1 MFRLLLRLCLRLCLA
16 QALCVPLVTPAAPF
30 LPTSDTQV
38 LERLPSRADAPR
50 LREMAALRR
59 ALGAAPS
66 DAALAVRLVDSYLVE
81 LFAEGDPRYLGYAQ
95 AALAPW
101 WKLPAPPT
109 AVRVKRAVLLQFN
122 HAFTPALSDLQ
133 AAVAT
138 EPDNAEAWAW
148 IAAISMVQA
157 RYDVARQA
165 CGALHMHSSALIAAA
180 CTAQVD
186 ATTGRATSAIASL
199 QQSLRIAP
207 DAPPPERLWALTR
220 LAETQERVGDARG
233 AEASFREALALGI
246 EDSYLRAAHAD
257 FLLDQG
263 RAAEVLVALK
273 DKGRADVLLLRLAI
287 AAKLT
292 QDASLAR
299 HSATLTARFDAARL
313 RGDTAHQK
321 EEARFAL
328 HVLADPARALPLA
341 VANFAEQREPADA
354 RLLLE
359 VALAAKRQDALTAAA
374 PALAWLR
381 ESAIESGVLQ
391 ALAAKIGAL
400 K

>member
-1 MFRLLLRLCLRLCLA
+1 MFRLLLRLTAVLALCL
-16 QALCVPLVTPAAPF
+16 PLRAPAAPF
-30 LPTSDTQV
+30 LPSSDAQV

-50 LREMAALRR
+50 LREMSAMRR
-59 ALGAAPS
+59 ALKSTPN
-66 DAALAVRLVDSYLVE
+66 DAALAVRLVDSYLAE

-122 HAFTPALSDLQ
+122 HAFTPALADLQ
-133 AAVAT
+133 AAVAA
-138 EPDNAEAWAW
+138 EPEHAEAWAW

-157 RYDVARQA
+157 HYDVARQA
-165 CGALHMHSSALIAAA
+165 CRALQTHSTALVAAA
-180 CTAQVD
+180 CAAQVD
-186 ATTGRATSAIASL
+186 ATTGRAASAIASL
-199 QQSLRIAP
+199 QQALRGAR
-207 DAPPPERLWALTR
+207 DASPPERLWALTR
-220 LAETQERVGDARG
+220 LAEAQERVGDARG
-233 AEASFREALALGI
+233 AEASFREALALGV
-246 EDSYLRAAHAD
+246 EDGYLRAAHAD

-292 QDASLAR
+292 QDAALAR
-299 HSATLTARFDAARL
+299 HSAALTARFDAARL

-328 HVLADPARALPLA
+328 HVLGDAARALPLA

-359 VALAAKRQDALTAAA
+359 VALAAKRQDASTAAA

-381 ESAIESGVLQ
+381 ESAIESRVLQ
-391 ALAAKIGAL
+391 ALAAKFGAL

>member
-1 MFRLLLRLCLRLCLA
+1 MFHLYLRLTAVLALCL
-16 QALCVPLVTPAAPF
+16 PLRAPAAPF
-30 LPTSDTQV
+30 LPISDTQV

-59 ALGAAPS
+59 ALKSAPS

-122 HAFTPALSDLQ
+122 HAFTPALADLQ

-138 EPDNAEAWAW
+138 EPEHAEAWAW

-157 RYDVARQA
+157 RYDVARRA
-165 CGALHMHSSALIAAA
+165 CGALQVHSTALIATA
-180 CTAQVD
+180 CAAQVD

-199 QQSLRIAP
+199 QQALRVAP
-207 DAPPPERLWALTR
+207 DAPPQERLWALTR
-220 LAETQERVGDARG
+220 LAEAQERVGDVRG
-233 AEASFREALALGI
+233 AEASFREALALGV

-257 FLLDQG
+257 FLLDEG

-273 DKGRADVLLLRLAI
+273 DKGRADVLLLRLAL

-299 HSATLTARFDAARL
+299 HSAALTARFDAARL

-328 HVLADPARALPLA
+328 HVLGDAARALPLA

-359 VALAAKRQDALTAAA
+359 VALAAKRQDASTAAA

-381 ESAIESGVLQ
+381 ESAIESRVLQ
-391 ALAAKIGAL
+391 ALAAKVGAL